1 MKGFSLL
8 EVIIAI
14 AVISSGVVG
23 AVALIN
29 RTISASLAVR
39 HQLIAANLAQ
49 EGMEVVHNIRHTNWI
64 RNVAWDD
71 GLIEGDSCVNFDSAA
86 LINPCDGGSRRLF
99 IFNNHYV
106 HNPSGT
112 ATSFWRFVNI
122 TSGLDGATP
131 YKLIRSVV
139 SWDSSTISA
148 EERLYNWK

>member
-14 AVISSGVVG
+14 AVISTGVLG

-29 RTISASLAVR
+29 RTISASSAAR
-39 HQLIAANLAQ
+39 HQLIAVNLTQ

-71 GLIEGDSCVNFDSAA
+71 GLIEGDSCLNFDSAA
-86 LINPCDGGSRRLF
+86 LINPCLGDSRRLF
-99 IFNNHYV
+99 IFNNRYG
-106 HNPSGT
+106 HNPSGAVT
-112 ATSFWRFVNI
+112 VFLRHINI
-122 TSGLDGATP
+122 TSGLDNGTP
-131 YKLIRSVV
+131 YKLIRSIV
-139 SWDSSTISA
+139 SWENTSINA

>member
-14 AVISSGVVG
+14 AVISTGVVG

-49 EGMEVVHNIRHTNWI
+49 EGAEVVHNIRHTNWI
-64 RNVAWDD
+64 ENVAWDD
-71 GLIEGDSCVNFDSAA
+71 GLIDGDSCVNFDSVA
-86 LINPCDGGSRRLF
+86 LINPCLGESRRLF
-99 IFNNHYV
+99 IFSNHYT
-106 HNPSGT
+106 HNPVGT
-112 ATSFWRFVNI
+112 ATNFFRNVNI
-122 TSGLDGATP
+122 TSGLDGSTP
-131 YKLIRSVV
+131 YKLIRSIV
-139 SWDSSTISA
+139 SWDNTSLSV